1 MEAKRN
7 KDKKNQ
13 KVLKRQEDNK
23 EKIERDLE
31 NLKKKLY
38 DKEKNTEKLLEKY
51 FEEREKK
58 LNEEKRKIKKRTDH
72 VLKYIKQNEEEQE
85 KNRKDFINKQLKLEE
100 TVSCRALSR
109 DDNNRKMAKAQEK
122 KYINTVQN
130 RKFLEE
136 KSNDKKMKM
145 IKRMNSIDNRI
156 KDKRIKNDKDKIKK
170 REEGNVK
177 ELERNIT
184 IQRMLRIQD
193 YKNKLKMEELE
204 EKERK
209 LNEFKQQR
217 EKLALQRAQASTEV
231 QKQKEEAVLKFD
243 KLARQKKEIEPE
255 MIRELFPGDNE
266 LYENVKEMKRLQKEK
281 EESIIKKMDDYEKK
295 NKSLSNPWYNNDNV
309 KEENDKNENNNNN
322 ENDEK
327 EKKEKEIQKKIEEF
341 KTKEY
346 KEFNVLITEE
356 KEKEEKR
363 TKMYEDEK
371 DESKKLEIEKKN
383 KEEREI
389 ASNNI
394 NKTKEEIDKRI
405 KEYEESL
412 RKEN

>member
-1 MEAKRN
+1 MRKLNERKKALEEKDKERENKLKQKQIEHQLYEEELNKQKEIELMEAKRN

-23 EKIERDLE
+23 EKIEKDLE

-85 KNRKDFINKQLKLEE
+85 KNRKEFINKQLRLEE
-100 TVSCRALSR
+100 TVSCRTLSR
-109 DDNNRKMAKAQEK
+109 DDNNRRMAKVQEK
-122 KYINTVQN
+122 KYMNTVQN

-136 KSNDKKMKM
+136 KSNNKKMNM
-145 IKRMNSIDNRI
+145 LKRMNSIDNRI
-156 KDKRIKNDKDKIKK
+156 KDKKIKNDKDKIKK

-184 IQRMLRIQD
+184 IQRMLRVQD
-193 YKNKLKMEELE
+193 YKNKLKMDELE

-217 EKLALQRAQASTEV
+217 EKLAWQRAQASTEV

-266 LYENVKEMKRLQKEK
+266 LYENVKEMKRMQKEK
-281 EESIIKKMDDYEKK
+281 EENIIKKMDEYERK
-295 NKSLSNPWYNNDNV
+295 NRSMSNTCYIDNT
-309 KEENDKNENNNNN
+309 KEENEKNDNNN
-322 ENDEK
+322 
-327 EKKEKEIQKKIEEF
+327 I
-341 KTKEY
+341 
-346 KEFNVLITEE
+346 
-356 KEKEEKR
+356 
-363 TKMYEDEK
+363 
-371 DESKKLEIEKKN
+371 
-383 KEEREI
+383 
-389 ASNNI
+389 
-394 NKTKEEIDKRI
+394 
-405 KEYEESL
+405 
-412 RKEN
+412 